1 MASECALQEPDR
13 FEFWAKRSF
22 KVVINKVTAVGGILI
37 VNNSQTKVTNQDQ
50 AELFD
55 LAELGKG
62 VFEGSPD
69 CVKVLDADG
78 RIIAMNRNGMCAME
92 IDDFKSIQ
100 GASWATLWTEE
111 NRQQIQAAIIAA
123 REGRNYSL
131 NLASPTAKGSP
142 RWWEVTV
149 SPIVGND
156 GEVARILSV
165 SRDITEA
172 RFATE
177 KVRVSEER
185 FRSLVTATA
194 AIVWGTPGS
203 GQFDSEQSGWTEFTG
218 QLFESM
224 KGLGWL
230 DAVHPDD
237 REKSAAL
244 WHQSIA
250 SGTMYQTE
258 HRLRRADG
266 VFRHMSVRAVPISGR
281 DNAVTEWVG
290 VHTDIHD
297 RKEAEVIRQRSEERV
312 RLATESAELGFW
324 VWMPSTDEVTWENDR
339 PYQIFGIPPD
349 APPITARQFLTDFV
363 HPDHIAKF
371 SSAAK
376 HTIETG
382 APLHFQ
388 GRITRPDGET
398 RWVEF
403 FGNLQPAAANDS
415 VCIIGT
421 VADIT
426 SMKDREEELRRLA
439 ANLSEADRRKT
450 EFLAVLAHELRNPLA
465 PIRHGLDLLRLQS
478 NNQAMSSEVRDMLD
492 RQVNQMVRL
501 VNDLL
506 DIARITSG
514 KVALRKQRAEMSD
527 LIKVAVETSMPLI
540 DASKHHL
547 TVSIADGPIPVDV
560 DPERITQVVSNLL
573 NNAAK
578 YTPVGGRIGLDV
590 VREGSEVVVSVT
602 DSGIGIA
609 PQSIGTVFELFRQ
622 VGQDFERSQ
631 GGLGIGLSLVRQLV
645 ELHGGSVSA
654 TSAGEGHG
662 CTFTIRLAM
671 FDSTCEAIDAVES
684 SLAQVKPD
692 TLRILI
698 ADDNI
703 DAAQMLSLLLEV
715 QGHVVTITHDGHAA
729 LQLARELQPDL
740 VLLDIGMPGLNGYEV
755 AKAMRAIPSLARTTL
770 VALTGWGSEQD
781 LALSQD
787 AGFDRHLIKPA
798 DMKDIEAVLAKIRK
812 G

>member
-1 MASECALQEPDR
+1 MFFRDKQVRLLN
-13 FEFWAKRSF
+13 FE
-22 KVVINKVTAVGGILI
+22 VVKNKVAVAGEISI
-37 VNNSQTKVTNQDQ
+37 TNHSQTKSANQELG
-50 AELFD
+50 ELFD

-78 RIIAMNRNGMCAME
+78 RILAMNRNGMCSME
-92 IDDFKSIQ
+92 IDDFKTVQ

-111 NRQQIQAAIIAA
+111 NRHEIQAAINAA

-131 NLASPTAKGSP
+131 NLACPTAKGSS

-149 SPIVGND
+149 SPIVGDD
-156 GEVARILSV
+156 GAVDRILSV

-177 KVRVSEER
+177 NVRVSEAR

-203 GQFDSEQSGWTEFTG
+203 GHFDSNQPGWSAFTG
-218 QLFESM
+218 QLYESM

-237 REKSAAL
+237 REKSASL

-250 SGTMYQTE
+250 KGTMYQTE

-266 VFRHMSVRAVPISGR
+266 IFRHMSVRAVPITGR
-281 DNAVTEWVG
+281 DNAVTEWIG

-297 RKEAEVIRQRSEERV
+297 RKEAEVLRQRSEERV
-312 RLATESAELGFW
+312 RLATEAAELGFW
-324 VWMPSTDEVTWENDR
+324 VWMPSTDEVTWENER
-339 PYQIFGIPPD
+339 PYQIFGIPSG

-363 HPDHIAKF
+363 DPDHIAKF
-371 SSAAK
+371 SAAAK
-376 HTIETG
+376 NTLETG
-382 APLHFQ
+382 AQLHFQ
-388 GRITRPDGET
+388 GRITRPDGEC

-403 FGNLQPAAANDS
+403 FGNLQPATASGSAC
-415 VCIIGT
+415 VIGT

-426 SMKDREEELRRLA
+426 STKDREEELRRLA

-465 PIRHGLDLLRLQS
+465 PIRHGLDLLRMQS
-478 NNQAMSSEVRDMLD
+478 NNAAMLSQVRDMLD

-514 KVALRKQRAEMSD
+514 KVALRKQRAEMCD
-527 LIKVAVETSMPLI
+527 LINVAVETSMPLI

-547 TVSIADGPIPVDV
+547 TVSIAEGSIPVEV

-578 YTPVGGRIGLDV
+578 YTSVGGQIALNV

-609 PQSIGTVFELFRQ
+609 PQSIDTVFELFRQ
-622 VGQDFERSQ
+622 VGQNFERSQ

-654 TSAGEGHG
+654 ASAGEGHG
-662 CTFTIRLAM
+662 CIFTIRLAM
-671 FDSTCEAIDAVES
+671 FNTANELPDAAKS
-684 SLAQVKPD
+684 SFEQTTPD
-692 TLRILI
+692 ALRILI

-703 DAAQMLSLLLEV
+703 DAAQMLSMLLET
-715 QGHVVTITHDGHAA
+715 QGHVATITHDGHAA
-729 LQLARELQPDL
+729 LKLARELQPHL

-755 AKAMRAIPSLARTTL
+755 AKAMRAIPSLAGTTL
-770 VALTGWGSEQD
+770 VALTGWGGEQD
-781 LALSQD
+781 LALSRD

-798 DMKDIEAVLAKIRK
+798 DMKDIESVLAKISRAVRS
-812 G
+812 